1 MDTRLKVGA
10 KAIYKPIDYRTME
23 PCKDNPWYG
32 STITITELQRIF
44 VQFSFDDF
52 PKVNNRE
59 YHNRYHCGYDEI
71 ELIDTEGGAS

>member
-1 MDTRLKVGA
+1 MDTRVKVGA

-71 ELIDTEGGAS
+71 ELIDTEGGVS